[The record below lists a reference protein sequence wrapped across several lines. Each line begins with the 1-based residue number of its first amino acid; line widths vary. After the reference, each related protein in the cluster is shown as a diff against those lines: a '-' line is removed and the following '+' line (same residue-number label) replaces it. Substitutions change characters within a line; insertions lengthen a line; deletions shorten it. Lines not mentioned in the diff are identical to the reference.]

1 MKYKILICL
10 FLFVS
15 SVLFAQSAAEA
26 ERLFNAKQYTK
37 AKTIYE
43 SLLKSK
49 PADAL
54 FSYRLARCYFE
65 LKDWD
70 NAIRNFE
77 ISGTKF
83 PLTQWYLAEAFF
95 NLYRFEEAVVA
106 FDNFISTLTPDDKRI
121 PQIEMQKK
129 RAVTAARLLNRV
141 EDISITDSVVTDKS
155 SFLKKIDLPT
165 ELGVLRQIP
174 LKRGNNYIADKIT
187 YTTQRGDRQIF
198 SDTVAGKT
206 DIFSTFRLF
215 DQWSEPTSI
224 SDAVNTTENENYPF
238 LLPDGLT
245 LYFASDGENSIGGY
259 DIFVTRYSSVSQ
271 GFLNPE
277 NVGFP
282 FNSPAND
289 YMMAIDELHDVGWF
303 ATDRNQPAGKV
314 VVYKFVYKNEKNIY
328 HTENPDTLK
337 LAASLRMYRKA
348 PKNQITLQQ
357 NIISEAEQADKAF
370 SFIVTDNLT
379 YTSYEDFQNPTAMS
393 LWQEYQKMRNNYNQ
407 LKRSLDE
414 LRNELDRSGS
424 IIPETVQKILQNEKE
439 LNELIPAMEAKLMQV
454 RNEEIIFIRQ
464 KKQN

>member
-1 MKYKILICL
+1 MKNKILISL
-10 FLFVS
+10 FLFVTT
-15 SVLFAQSAAEA
+15 VLFAQSAAEA
-26 ERLFNAKQYTK
+26 ERLFNANQYTK
-37 AKTIYE
+37 AKNMYE
-43 SLLKSK
+43 ALLKSK
-49 PADAL
+49 PTDAL

-65 LKDWD
+65 LKYWD
-70 NAIRNFE
+70 SAIKNFE

-83 PLTQWYLAEAFF
+83 PLTQWYLAEALF
-95 NLYRFEEAVVA
+95 NSYRFEDAIVA
-106 FDNFISTLTPDDKRI
+106 FDSFLSTLAPDDKRI
-121 PQIEMQKK
+121 PNIEMQKK
-129 RAVTAARLLNRV
+129 RATTAARLIKRV
-141 EDISITDSVVTDKS
+141 EDIAIIDSAVTDKS
-155 SFLKKIDLPT
+155 LFLRKFDLPT
-165 ELGVLRQIP
+165 ELGVLRQTP
-174 LKRGNNYIADKIT
+174 LKRGNIFVADKIT

-215 DQWSEPTSI
+215 DQWSEPASI
-224 SDAVNTTENENYPF
+224 SDAVNTSENENYPF

-289 YMMAIDELHDVGWF
+289 YMLAIDELHDVGWF

-328 HTENPDTLK
+328 RTENLDTLR

-348 PKNQITLQQ
+348 PKNQTTLQQ
-357 NIISEAEQADKAF
+357 NIISEVEQADKAF

-379 YTSYEDFQNPTAMS
+379 YTKYDDFQNPAALS

-414 LRNELDRSGS
+414 LRIELDRSGS
-424 IIPETVQKILQNEKE
+424 NNTETVQKILQKEKE
-439 LNELIPAMEAKLMQV
+439 LNELLPSMEAKLIQV